1 MVSLISLTACLCA
14 DGLRI
19 FFRFYIE
26 DGSHCMFIAV
36 QIASQ
41 FEEADESGTVP
52 LRSLPRKSV

>member
-1 MVSLISLTACLCA
+1 M
-14 DGLRI
+14 RI

-41 FEEADESGTVP
+41 FEEPDQSGPMQCAAYRENP
-52 LRSLPRKSV
+52 LPIGEMS